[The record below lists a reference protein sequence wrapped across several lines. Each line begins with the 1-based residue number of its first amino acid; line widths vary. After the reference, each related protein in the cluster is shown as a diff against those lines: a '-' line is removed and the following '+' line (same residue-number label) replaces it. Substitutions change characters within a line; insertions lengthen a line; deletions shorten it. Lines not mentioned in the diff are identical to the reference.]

1 MTLIKLNDFSFRAQK
16 YSTLI
21 QWLLVERKQHATCWH
36 IFADM
41 KWTVNIYKCFYC
53 FTHETNIVSVCP
65 QYKGFTLRSFVATLL
80 ENLINWSFWKGLNW
94 DAYMFWISNNLMFFV
109 FLIIRAGNITGS
121 VKLHLIIPFLN
132 FSLVLKK
139 AVCKVQ
145 HVLHST
151 KQ

>member
-1 MTLIKLNDFSFRAQK
+1 
-16 YSTLI
+16 
-21 QWLLVERKQHATCWH
+21 
-36 IFADM
+36 
-41 KWTVNIYKCFYC
+41 
-53 FTHETNIVSVCP
+53 
-65 QYKGFTLRSFVATLL
+65 
-80 ENLINWSFWKGLNW
+80 
-94 DAYMFWISNNLMFFV
+94 MFFV

>member
-1 MTLIKLNDFSFRAQK
+1 M
-16 YSTLI
+16 
-21 QWLLVERKQHATCWH
+21 V
-36 IFADM
+36 
-41 KWTVNIYKCFYC
+41 
-53 FTHETNIVSVCP
+53 
-65 QYKGFTLRSFVATLL
+65 
-80 ENLINWSFWKGLNW
+80 W

-139 AVCKVQ
+139 AVCIVQ